1 MKRKLFSIY
10 HWVFAFLGNIIFGFP
25 SRKLF
30 VVGVTGTKGK
40 STTVEIMS
48 AMFEAAGKKTAVL
61 SSVTRKVGAHT
72 GRNMTG
78 NTMPGRFEIQRFLHD
93 AVNAGCDYAFI
104 EVTSQGVV
112 QHRHKFI
119 DWDAAVFLNLAPE
132 HIESHGSFEKYRA
145 AKVAF
150 FRYVADASK
159 KKHLFLV
166 NEADESAPY
175 FEDAVRH
182 SFNNSIVRF
191 SGAQFLKEE
200 IAARFN
206 MHDAKKMF
214 GDWLFAEFNL
224 EDAAAAYA
232 LAKERGVAWSAIEKA
247 LTHFKGVVGRLEV
260 VQKSPFTV
268 VIDYAHTPDSLHKL
282 YTALKRDYVGHGGKM
297 MCVLGSAGGG
307 RDKWKRP
314 EMGKIAAEFCSSIVL
329 TNEDPYE
336 EEPEDIMRAI
346 KTGILE
352 RQFSQENIFEIVD
365 RREAIRKAFALTHN
379 GDVVVMTGKGSEM
392 SINGKKG
399 SKIPWNE
406 RTVCDELLT
415 EMGNH

>member
-1 MKRKLFSIY
+1 MKKLLSLY
-10 HWVFAFLGNIIFGFP
+10 HWFFAFIGNIIFGFP
-25 SRKLF
+25 SKKMY

-48 AMFEAAGKKTAVL
+48 AIFEAAGKKTAIL
-61 SSVTRKVGAHT
+61 SSVTRKIGGKV

-78 NTMPGRFEIQRFLHD
+78 NTMPGRFAIQRFLYD
-93 AVNAGCDYAFI
+93 AARAQCDYVFI
-104 EVTSQGVV
+104 EVTSQGVL
-112 QHRHKFI
+112 QHRHTFI

-132 HIESHGSFEKYRA
+132 HIESHGSFEKYRD

-150 FRYVADASK
+150 FKYVTRAQN

-166 NEADESAPY
+166 NEDDASTPY

-182 SFNNSIVRF
+182 NPHNSTVRF
-191 SGAQFLKEE
+191 SGARFLKEE
-200 IAARFN
+200 IEIRFDR
-206 MHDAKKMF
+206 HDAKKMF
-214 GDWLFAEFNL
+214 GDWLFAEFNM

-232 LAKERGVAWSAIEKA
+232 LAKERGVSWGVIEQA
-247 LTHFKGVVGRLEV
+247 LAHFKGVMGRLEV
-260 VQKSPFTV
+260 VKKNPFTV

-282 YTALKRDYVGHGGKM
+282 YTALRRDYVSHKGNLI
-297 MCVLGSAGGG
+297 CVLGSAGGG

-314 EMGKIAAEFCSSIVL
+314 EMGKIAAEFCASIVL

-346 KTGILE
+346 KIGILE
-352 RQFSQENIFEIVD
+352 RQFSEEHLFEIVD
-365 RREAIRKAFALTHN
+365 RKEAIRKAFSLAKP

-392 SINGKKG
+392 SINGKQG
-399 SKIPWNE
+399 SKMVWNE
-406 RTVCDELLT
+406 RAVCDELLAQM
-415 EMGNH
+415 EK

>member
-1 MKRKLFSIY
+1 MY
-10 HWVFAFLGNIIFGFP
+10 
-25 SRKLF
+25 

-48 AMFEAAGKKTAVL
+48 AMFEAMGKKTAIL
-61 SSVTRKVGAHT
+61 SSVTRKVGDQT
-72 GRNMTG
+72 GRNTTG
-78 NTMPGRFEIQRFLHD
+78 NTMPGRFAIQKFLYD
-93 AVNAGCDYAFI
+93 ARHAKCDYVFI
-104 EVTSQGVV
+104 EVTSQGVL

-119 DWDAAVFLNLAPE
+119 DWDTAVFLNLAPE
-132 HIESHGSFEKYRA
+132 HIESHGSFEKYRD

-150 FRYVADASK
+150 FEYVARHAN

-166 NEADESAPY
+166 NENDESTPY

-182 SFNNSIVRF
+182 NHGNTIIRF
-191 SGAQFLKEE
+191 TADQFEKEIE
-200 IAARFN
+200 KHHTLAS
-206 MHDAKKMF
+206 AKQLF
-214 GDWLFAEFNL
+214 GEWLFTEFNL
-224 EDAAAAYA
+224 EDASSAYA
-232 LAKERGVAWSAIEKA
+232 LAKERDVSWRDVEKA
-247 LTHFKGVVGRLEV
+247 LTHFKGVVGRFEI
-260 VQKSPFTV
+260 VQKKPFMV

-282 YTALKRDYVGHGGKM
+282 YATFQKEYISSNGKM
-297 MCVLGSAGGG
+297 VCVLGSAGGG

-352 RQFSQENIFEIVD
+352 TQFSPKNLYEIVD
-365 RREAIRKAFALTHN
+365 RREAIKKALSLAEH

-392 SINGKKG
+392 TINGKGGK
-399 SKIPWNE
+399 KISWNE
-406 RTVCDELLT
+406 RAVCDELLA
-415 EMGNH
+415 ELGK